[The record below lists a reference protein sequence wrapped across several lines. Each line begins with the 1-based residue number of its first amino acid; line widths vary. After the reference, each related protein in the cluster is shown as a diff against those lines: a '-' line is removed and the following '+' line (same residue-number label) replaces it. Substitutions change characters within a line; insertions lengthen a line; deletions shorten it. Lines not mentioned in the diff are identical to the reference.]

1 MRQPVEEPDREQRF
15 YANGVGSV
23 TRKLRDAIQQTTGHN
38 FEEAISEVEDALDD
52 LETLEEGPD
61 TDDD

>member
-1 MRQPVEEPDREQRF
+1 LCGIVIGIF
-15 YANGVGSV
+15 V
-23 TRKLRDAIQQTTGHN
+23 
-38 FEEAISEVEDALDD
+38 SEVEDALDY